1 MSSYYYK
8 VIKQVQNMRPT
19 IELELVVDPSIFPLH
34 KDRGVPNRGLTTWF
48 ETQPDWYVNANY
60 KSFVISTDGDE
71 PVVFDISDDDENGP
85 EPLPISGLVQM
96 IWNDTKPDGWDDPQY
111 TITHKSVIPPSLTE
125 EQADLVDQVNV
136 YLLGRHEEIAEE
148 GGVWEEKDT
157 RAVLDLMLQALG
169 SSWNEFE
176 QSFYA

>member
-1 MSSYYYK
+1 MNF
-8 VIKQVQNMRPT
+8 I
-19 IELELVVDPSIFPLH
+19 
-34 KDRGVPNRGLTTWF
+34 
-48 ETQPDWYVNANY
+48 
-60 KSFVISTDGDE
+60 
-71 PVVFDISDDDENGP
+71 
-85 EPLPISGLVQM
+85 
-96 IWNDTKPDGWDDPQY
+96 TKLFQ
-111 TITHKSVIPPSLTE
+111 KSVTPSSLTE